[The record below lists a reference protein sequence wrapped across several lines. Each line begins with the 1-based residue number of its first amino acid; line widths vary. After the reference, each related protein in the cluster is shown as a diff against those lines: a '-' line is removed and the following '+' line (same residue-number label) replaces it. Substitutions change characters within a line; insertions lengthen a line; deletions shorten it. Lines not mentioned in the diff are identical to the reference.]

1 MSYEVYSVVIN
12 EKFTP
17 TDRARWKACR
27 AVSRNYDAIAYR
39 HSHHKESLGGRKAP
53 HIHLVLAVPKA
64 RAERWEQGVLSDL
77 TKFDYKEA
85 FMLSNPDVWVRN
97 PDNLIGLLR
106 YLAGSYR
113 THLPEFVYASKH
125 WFQIEQELTG
135 SLSLHTNIHAP
146 DTTHLASSRMT
157 S

>member
-1 MSYEVYSVVIN
+1 MSYKIFSIVIN

-17 TDRARWKACR
+17 TDRDRQKACR
-27 AVSRNYDAIAYR
+27 AVCRNYHAIAYR
-39 HSHHKESLGGRKAP
+39 HSHHKESFGGRKAP
-53 HIHLVLAVPKA
+53 HIHLVLAVPKT

-77 TKFDYKEA
+77 TEFDYKEA

-146 DTTHLASSRMT
+146 DTTHLASSRM
-157 S
+157 SS